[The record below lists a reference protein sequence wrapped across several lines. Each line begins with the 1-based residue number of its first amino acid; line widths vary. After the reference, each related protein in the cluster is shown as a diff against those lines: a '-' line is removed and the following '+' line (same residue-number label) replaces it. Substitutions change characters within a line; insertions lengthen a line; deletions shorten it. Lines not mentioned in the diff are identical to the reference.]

1 MWCIFQYYRAILSYY
16 LRQQTS
22 ISPNTPTSHLDYKSL
37 HCIGVKKA
45 DGWRV
50 AGIHEI
56 LQKFATWTEPTTRNS
71 ILQVNIL

>member
-45 DGWRV
+45 DG
-50 AGIHEI
+50 
-56 LQKFATWTEPTTRNS
+56 
-71 ILQVNIL
+71 